1 MTLALLGN
9 PNSGKTTLFNA
20 MTGMRQHVGNFPGVT
35 VERVQGPLRLSKGAD
50 VLVDLP
56 GTYSLTAFSREEAVC
71 GEFLREKPPDAI
83 VNIVDATCP
92 ARGLYLT
99 LQLLETGLPVVVAM
113 NLMDEVRAAGGRV
126 DCRALS
132 RALDVPVLP
141 VCAARNEG
149 VEALARAA
157 LAAAR
162 EGRAPRLPD
171 LGTAQGEARI
181 LARYACIDR
190 LCARA
195 VAEGT
200 SAARRRTAAA
210 DAVLTHRIWAFPI
223 FLGVMGL
230 VFFLTFGPL
239 GGLLSQGFRR
249 ALEGAGALL
258 ETALARM
265 GAADWLRAMMVEGV
279 WAGVGCVLSF
289 LPTILTLF
297 FLLSLLED
305 SGYMARMAFVADR
318 ALRRLGLSGR
328 SLAPALLGFGCSVPA
343 ILATRTLPSRRDRQL
358 TILLIPFLSCS
369 AKLPIYAMFARAF
382 FPGHA
387 ARVML
392 LLYAL
397 GVLLAVPAALLLR
410 GAAFPGEAQPFVLE
424 LPAYRMPTLRAAWRL
439 MRVRAAAFV
448 RCALTTLLLAS
459 VALWALQRVDW
470 ALRPVPDAADSAL
483 AAIGRA
489 VAPLFAPLGF
499 GDWRAATALLSGLLA
514 KEGVLAALS
523 VLLAAPTE
531 AALSAALP
539 HVFTPLAAVSFLV
552 FTLLYTPC
560 MAAFAAARREL
571 GGLRWAL
578 GGAAFQTAVAWL
590 AACLT
595 HCLGAILGVS

>member
-83 VNIVDATCP
+83 VNVVDATCP

-149 VEALARAA
+149 VEA

>member
-1 MTLALLGN
+1 M
-9 PNSGKTTLFNA
+9 
-20 MTGMRQHVGNFPGVT
+20 
-35 VERVQGPLRLSKGAD
+35 
-50 VLVDLP
+50 
-56 GTYSLTAFSREEAVC
+56 
-71 GEFLREKPPDAI
+71 
-83 VNIVDATCP
+83 
-92 ARGLYLT
+92 
-99 LQLLETGLPVVVAM
+99 
-113 NLMDEVRAAGGRV
+113 
-126 DCRALS
+126 
-132 RALDVPVLP
+132 
-141 VCAARNEG
+141 
-149 VEALARAA
+149 
-157 LAAAR
+157 
-162 EGRAPRLPD
+162 
-171 LGTAQGEARI
+171 
-181 LARYACIDR
+181 
-190 LCARA
+190 
-195 VAEGT
+195 
-200 SAARRRTAAA
+200 
-210 DAVLTHRIWAFPI
+210 
-223 FLGVMGL
+223 
-230 VFFLTFGPL
+230 
-239 GGLLSQGFRR
+239 
-249 ALEGAGALL
+249 
-258 ETALARM
+258 
-265 GAADWLRAMMVEGV
+265 
-279 WAGVGCVLSF
+279 
-289 LPTILTLF
+289 
-297 FLLSLLED
+297 
-305 SGYMARMAFVADR
+305 
-318 ALRRLGLSGR
+318 
-328 SLAPALLGFGCSVPA
+328 PA

>member
-83 VNIVDATCP
+83 VNVVDATCP

-297 FLLSLLED
+297 FLLSILED

-343 ILATRTLPSRRDRQL
+343 ILATRTLPSRRAAANAAMQGVYKRVK
-358 TILLIPFLSCS
+358 TRKETAASGVNTCGSAAESAASVGAASRTLSAASTPSFASRPESS
-369 AKLPIYAMFARAF
+369 AV
-382 FPGHA
+382 A
-387 ARVML
+387 ARQS
-392 LLYAL
+392 
-397 GVLLAVPAALLLR
+397 PKPS
-410 GAAFPGEAQPFVLE
+410 GANSG
-424 LPAYRMPTLRAAWRL
+424 
-439 MRVRAAAFV
+439 
-448 RCALTTLLLAS
+448 
-459 VALWALQRVDW
+459 
-470 ALRPVPDAADSAL
+470 
-483 AAIGRA
+483 
-489 VAPLFAPLGF
+489 
-499 GDWRAATALLSGLLA
+499 ATARPM
-514 KEGVLAALS
+514 AAR
-523 VLLAAPTE
+523 
-531 AALSAALP
+531 ALSAASGTGRKAQSTRCSAQSATEASSS
-539 HVFTPLAAVSFLV
+539 VVSAQR
-552 FTLLYTPC
+552 TN
-560 MAAFAAARREL
+560 AAARTRI
-571 GGLRWAL
+571 RRQ
-578 GGAAFQTAVAWL
+578 AARSV
-590 AACLT
+590 
-595 HCLGAILGVS
+595 GMR

>member
-83 VNIVDATCP
+83 VNVVDATCP

-162 EGRAPRLPD
+162 EGRVPRLPD